1 MTVYFNLNNNQILK
15 ELLVNKFNTIL
26 GSQSRLAPM
35 AKKAAPV
42 TGYSKVTQRR
52 WLSDIGCLYLVTFIE
67 MWEPTKH

>member
-52 WLSDIGCLYLVTFIE
+52 
-67 MWEPTKH
+67 